1 MHKQNT
7 LFIFTAKISPMASSF
22 EKFQKRR
29 LISSYF
35 SVVLCIFIV
44 LTLLGALGLFVINTE
59 KISSYVKENIPMTV
73 YFKREATDSTMQ
85 AFGSQLKN
93 SRYIKDALFVSK
105 EEAAK
110 NNPDIVGDYET
121 LLDNNPLLD
130 SYDIHLKGGYVQA
143 DSIKEIEIELRANPI
158 VGDVSYD
165 SMLVEMANDN
175 IKRITF
181 WILVLSGILAVIAM
195 LLINSSLR
203 LSIYSHRFTIKTMQM
218 VGATK
223 SFIRRPFV
231 WRGIK
236 LGLIGSALAIA
247 ALTWMVYWLDGAL
260 PVLNIWEDWI
270 PTAIVLSGVLIF
282 GIIITTISTFF
293 ATQRFLNLRTDDLY

>member
-1 MHKQNT
+1 
-7 LFIFTAKISPMASSF
+7 MATSF

-59 KISSYVKENIPMTV
+59 KISSHVKENIPMTV
-73 YFKREATDSTMQ
+73 YFKREATDSIKE
-85 AFGSQLKN
+85 AFGVQLMN
-93 SRYIKDALFVSK
+93 SKFIKDRKYVSK
-105 EEAAK
+105 EDAAK

-121 LLDNNPLLD
+121 LLDSNPLLD
-130 SYDIHLKGGYVQA
+130 SYDIHLKGEYVQPKK
-143 DSIKEIEIELRANPI
+143 IKDIEIELRSNPY

-165 SMLVEMANDN
+165 STLVGMANEN
-175 IKRITF
+175 IKTITY
-181 WILVLSGILAVIAM
+181 WILILSGILVVVAM
-195 LLINSSLR
+195 LLINSALR
-203 LSIYSHRFTIKTMQM
+203 LSIYNHRFTIKTMQM

-223 SFIRRPFV
+223 SFIRKPFV

-236 LGLIGSALAIA
+236 LGLIGALLAIA
-247 ALTWMVYWLDGAL
+247 ALIYLVYWLDGAF
-260 PVLNIWEDWI
+260 PVLNIWEDWM
-270 PTAIVLSGVLIF
+270 PTAIVLSGVLGF
-282 GIIITTISTFF
+282 GIIISMISTFF

>member
-1 MHKQNT
+1 
-7 LFIFTAKISPMASSF
+7 MAPSF

-35 SVVLCIFIV
+35 SVILCIFIV
-44 LTLLGALGLFVINTE
+44 LTMLGTLGLFVINTE
-59 KISSYVKENIPMTV
+59 KISGHVKENIPMTV
-73 YFKREATDSTMQ
+73 YFKREATDSVKE
-85 AFGSQLKN
+85 AFGVQLMN
-93 SRYIKDALFVSK
+93 SKYIKDHKYISK
-105 EEAAK
+105 EDAAK

-121 LLDNNPLLD
+121 LLDSNPLLD
-130 SYDIHLKGGYVQA
+130 SYDIHLKGEYVQPKK
-143 DSIKEIEIELRANPI
+143 IKEIEVELRSNPY

-165 SMLVEMANDN
+165 NMLVEMANEN
-175 IKRITF
+175 IKKITF
-181 WILVLSGILAVIAM
+181 WILIISGVLVFISM

-203 LSIYSHRFTIKTMQM
+203 LSIYNHRFTIKTMQM

-236 LGLIGSALAIA
+236 LGVIGSLLAIA
-247 ALTWMVYWLDGAL
+247 ALIWLVYYLDGAF
-260 PVLNIWEDWI
+260 PVLNIWEDWV
-270 PTAIVLSGVLIF
+270 PTAIVLSGVMAF
-282 GIIITTISTFF
+282 GIIISTISTFF

>member
-1 MHKQNT
+1 
-7 LFIFTAKISPMASSF
+7 MAPSF

-35 SVVLCIFIV
+35 SVILCIFIV

-59 KISSYVKENIPMTV
+59 KISSHVKENIPMTV
-73 YFKREATDSTMQ
+73 YFKREATDSTKQ
-85 AFGSQLKN
+85 AFGTMLAN
-93 SRYIKDALFVSK
+93 SAYIKDSKYVSK
-105 EEAAK
+105 EDAAK

-130 SYDIHLKGGYVQA
+130 SYDIRLKGEYVMPKK
-143 DSIKEIEIELRANPI
+143 IKEIEVELRSNPF

-165 SMLVEMANDN
+165 NMLVELANEN
-175 IKRITF
+175 IKKITY
-181 WILVLSGILAVIAM
+181 WILIISVVLVFVSM

-203 LSIYSHRFTIKTMQM
+203 LSIYNHRFTIKTMQM

-236 LGLIGSALAIA
+236 LGIIGSVLAMVALV
-247 ALTWMVYWLDGAL
+247 WFVYYLDGAF
-260 PVLNIWEDWI
+260 PVLNIWEDWM
-270 PTAIVLSGVLIF
+270 PTAIVLSGVLVF
-282 GIIITTISTFF
+282 GILISIISTFF

>member
-1 MHKQNT
+1 
-7 LFIFTAKISPMASSF
+7 MATSF

-59 KISSYVKENIPMTV
+59 KISSHVKENIPMTV
-73 YFKREATDSTMQ
+73 YFKREATDSVKE
-85 AFGSQLKN
+85 AFGTMLAN
-93 SRYIKDALFVSK
+93 SKYIKDHKYVSK
-105 EEAAK
+105 EDAAK

-121 LLDNNPLLD
+121 LLDSNPLLD
-130 SYDIHLKGGYVQA
+130 SYDIHLKGDFVQPKK
-143 DSIKEIEIELRANPI
+143 IKDIEIELRSNPY

-165 SMLVEMANDN
+165 NTLVEMANEN
-175 IKRITF
+175 IKNISF
-181 WILVLSGILAVIAM
+181 WILIISGILVVVAM
-195 LLINSSLR
+195 LLINSALR
-203 LSIYSHRFTIKTMQM
+203 LSIYNHRFTIKTMQM

-223 SFIRRPFV
+223 SFIRKPFV

-236 LGLIGSALAIA
+236 LGLIGALLAIG
-247 ALTWMVYWLDGAL
+247 ALIYLVYWLDGAF
-260 PVLNIWEDWI
+260 PVLNIWEDWM
-270 PTAIVLSGVLIF
+270 PTVIVLSGVLAF
-282 GIIITTISTFF
+282 GIIISMISTFF

>member
-1 MHKQNT
+1 
-7 LFIFTAKISPMASSF
+7 MATSF

-44 LTLLGALGLFVINTE
+44 LTLLGALGLFVINTD
-59 KISSYVKENIPMTV
+59 KISSHVKENIPMTV
-73 YFKREATDSTMQ
+73 YFKREATDSIKE
-85 AFGSQLKN
+85 AFGVMLTN
-93 SRYIKDALFVSK
+93 SKYIKDHKYVSK
-105 EEAAK
+105 EDAAK

-130 SYDIHLKGGYVQA
+130 SYDIHLKGEYVQPKK
-143 DSIKEIEIELRANPI
+143 IKDIEVELRSDPY

-165 SMLVEMANDN
+165 NTLVGMANEN
-175 IKRITF
+175 IKNISF
-181 WILVLSGILAVIAM
+181 WILVLSSILAVVAM
-195 LLINSSLR
+195 LLINSALR
-203 LSIYSHRFTIKTMQM
+203 LSIYNHRFTIKTMQM

-223 SFIRRPFV
+223 SFIRKPFV

-236 LGLIGSALAIA
+236 LGLMGALLAIA
-247 ALTWMVYWLDGAL
+247 ALIYLVYWLDGAF
-260 PVLNIWEDWI
+260 PVLDIWEDWV
-270 PTAIVLSGVLIF
+270 PTAIVLSGVLAF
-282 GIIITTISTFF
+282 GIIISMISTFF

>member
-1 MHKQNT
+1 
-7 LFIFTAKISPMASSF
+7 MATSF

-35 SVVLCIFIV
+35 SVILCIFIV

-59 KISSYVKENIPMTV
+59 KISSHVKENIPMTV
-73 YFKREATDSTMQ
+73 YFKREATDSVKE
-85 AFGSQLKN
+85 AFGVQLMN
-93 SRYIKDALFVSK
+93 SKYIKDQKYVSK
-105 EEAAK
+105 EDAAK
-110 NNPDIVGDYET
+110 NNPDIVGDYED

-130 SYDIHLKGGYVQA
+130 SYDIHLKGGYVQK
-143 DSIKEIEIELRANPI
+143 DSLKEIEVELRSNPY

-165 SMLVEMANDN
+165 NMLVDMANEN
-175 IKRITF
+175 IKNISF
-181 WILVLSGILAVIAM
+181 WILIISGVLVFIAM

-203 LSIYSHRFTIKTMQM
+203 LSIYNHRFTIKTMQM

-223 SFIRRPFV
+223 SFIRKPFV

-236 LGLIGSALAIA
+236 LGLIGSTLAIA
-247 ALTWMVYWLDGAL
+247 ALVWLVYYLDGAF
-260 PVLNIWEDWI
+260 PVLNIWEDWV
-270 PTAIVLSGVLIF
+270 PTAIVLSGVLAF
-282 GIIITTISTFF
+282 GIIISMISTFF

>member
-1 MHKQNT
+1 
-7 LFIFTAKISPMASSF
+7 MAPSF

-35 SVVLCIFIV
+35 SVILCIFIV

-59 KISSYVKENIPMTV
+59 KISSHVKENIPMTV
-73 YFKREATDSTMQ
+73 YFKREATDSVKQ
-85 AFGSQLKN
+85 AFGTQLTN
-93 SRYIKDALFVSK
+93 SAYIKDSKYVSK
-105 EEAAK
+105 EDAAK

-130 SYDIHLKGGYVQA
+130 SYDIRIKGEYV
-143 DSIKEIEIELRANPI
+143 SPKKIKEIEVELRSNPF

-165 SMLVEMANDN
+165 SMLVELANEN
-175 IKRITF
+175 IKKITY
-181 WILVLSGILAVIAM
+181 WILIISGVLVFVSM

-203 LSIYSHRFTIKTMQM
+203 LSIYNHRFTIKTMQM

-236 LGLIGSALAIA
+236 LGIIGSALAMA
-247 ALTWMVYWLDGAL
+247 ALVWLVYYLDGAF
-260 PVLNIWEDWI
+260 PVLNIWEDWM
-270 PTAIVLSGVLIF
+270 PTAIVLSGVLVF
-282 GIIITTISTFF
+282 GILISIISTFF

>member
-1 MHKQNT
+1 
-7 LFIFTAKISPMASSF
+7 MAPSF

-35 SVVLCIFIV
+35 SVILCIFIV
-44 LTLLGALGLFVINTE
+44 LTMLGTLGLFVINTE
-59 KISSYVKENIPMTV
+59 KISGHVKENIPMTV
-73 YFKREATDSTMQ
+73 YFKREATDSVKE
-85 AFGSQLKN
+85 AFGIQLMN
-93 SRYIKDALFVSK
+93 SKYIKDHKYISK
-105 EEAAK
+105 EDAAK

-121 LLDNNPLLD
+121 LLDSNPLLD
-130 SYDIHLKGGYVQA
+130 SYDIHLKGEYVQPKK
-143 DSIKEIEIELRANPI
+143 IKEIEVELRSNPY

-165 SMLVEMANDN
+165 NMLVEMANEN
-175 IKRITF
+175 IKKITF
-181 WILVLSGILAVIAM
+181 WILIISGVLVFISM

-203 LSIYSHRFTIKTMQM
+203 LSIYNHRFTIKTMQM

-236 LGLIGSALAIA
+236 LGVIGSLLAIA
-247 ALTWMVYWLDGAL
+247 ALIWMVYYLDGAF
-260 PVLNIWEDWI
+260 PVLNIWEDWV
-270 PTAIVLSGVLIF
+270 PTAIVLSGVMAF
-282 GIIITTISTFF
+282 GIIISTISTFF

>member
-1 MHKQNT
+1 
-7 LFIFTAKISPMASSF
+7 MAPSF

-35 SVVLCIFIV
+35 SVILCIFIV
-44 LTLLGALGLFVINTE
+44 LTMLGTLGLFVINTE
-59 KISSYVKENIPMTV
+59 KISGHVKENIPMTV
-73 YFKREATDSTMQ
+73 YFKREATDSVKE
-85 AFGSQLKN
+85 AFGVQLMN
-93 SRYIKDALFVSK
+93 SKYIKDHKYISK
-105 EEAAK
+105 EDAAK
-110 NNPDIVGDYET
+110 NNPDIVGNYET
-121 LLDNNPLLD
+121 LLDSNPLLD
-130 SYDIHLKGGYVQA
+130 SYDIHLKGEYVQPKK
-143 DSIKEIEIELRANPI
+143 IKEIEVELRSNPY

-165 SMLVEMANDN
+165 NMLVEMANEN
-175 IKRITF
+175 IKKITF
-181 WILVLSGILAVIAM
+181 WILIISGVLVFISM

-203 LSIYSHRFTIKTMQM
+203 LSIYNHRFTIKTMQM

-236 LGLIGSALAIA
+236 LGVIGSLLAIA
-247 ALTWMVYWLDGAL
+247 ALIWLVYYLDGAF

-270 PTAIVLSGVLIF
+270 PTAIVLSGVMAF
-282 GIIITTISTFF
+282 GIIISTISTFF

>member
-1 MHKQNT
+1 MS
-7 LFIFTAKISPMASSF
+7 ISF

-35 SVVLCIFIV
+35 SVILCIFIV

-59 KISSYVKENIPMTV
+59 KISSHVKENIPMTI
-73 YFKREATDSTMQ
+73 YFKREATDSTKQ
-85 AFGSQLKN
+85 AFGVMLMN
-93 SRYIKDALFVSK
+93 SKYIKDSKYVSK
-105 EEAAK
+105 EDAAK

-130 SYDIHLKGGYVQA
+130 SYDVRLKGNYVQPKE
-143 DSIKEIEIELRANPI
+143 IKEIEVELRSNPD

-165 SMLVEMANDN
+165 NTLVEIANEN
-175 IKRITF
+175 IKKISF
-181 WILVLSGILAVIAM
+181 WILIISGVLVVISM

-223 SFIRRPFV
+223 SFIRKPFI

-236 LGLIGSALAIA
+236 LGLIGSLLAIA
-247 ALTWMVYWLDGAL
+247 ALIWLVYYLDGAF
-260 PVLNIWEDWI
+260 PVLNIWEDWV
-270 PTAIVLSGVLIF
+270 PTAIVLSGVLAF
-282 GIIITTISTFF
+282 GIIISTISTFF